1 MGGREEADWP
11 RCVES
16 RNSSRCYS
24 KAVRRATII
33 IRDDIEACLD
43 TYIRQQDS
51 ATLTTLV
58 HAALK
63 EYLVR
68 RGFAPVVGKLRITP
82 AKKGSGARDVSIK
95 HDRYLA
101 GR

>member
-1 MGGREEADWP
+1 
-11 RCVES
+11 
-16 RNSSRCYS
+16 
-24 KAVRRATII
+24 VRQATITI
-33 IRDDIEACLD
+33 SDEIEACLD

-51 ATLTTLV
+51 APPLATVV

-63 EYLVR
+63 EYLAR
-68 RGFAPVVGKLRITP
+68 RGFAPVVRKLKITP
-82 AKKGSGARDVSIK
+82 AKKGSGARDVSIE